1 VSARVEDPRCIRSR
15 ATILDAA
22 ADLLAAGGLHG
33 FSMDDVAARAGVG
46 KATIYRHWR
55 TRDDLVVDVT
65 LALCSPVEAP
75 DSGSLHDDV
84 LALLRRLA
92 ARVNS
97 AKIGP
102 VMAAVIDGAERS
114 PALRRVHER
123 IVLERRAPMREV
135 LERAQARGEARRDV
149 SVDLAVDLAVAPVFY
164 RRFVAHQRVD
174 QRYLTS
180 LVDVVCAVLAPAP
193 EPAPV
198 A

>member
-1 VSARVEDPRCIRSR
+1 MSTRDDPRCVRSR
-15 ATILDAA
+15 STILDAA
-22 ADLLAAGGLHG
+22 ADLLAERGLHG

-65 LALCSPVEAP
+65 LVLCSPVEAP
-75 DSGSLHDDV
+75 DTGSLRDDV

-97 AKIGP
+97 PKIGP

-123 IVLERRAPMREV
+123 IVLERRQPMREV
-135 LERAQARGEARRDV
+135 LERARARGEARDDV
-149 SVDLAVDLAVAPVFY
+149 PVELAVDLAVAPVFY

-174 QRYLTS
+174 QRYLNS
-180 LVDVVCAVLAPAP
+180 LVDALCALLAP
-193 EPAPV
+193 EPMPVPV